1 MLLFNLI
8 NPAADLTE
16 LAQLC
21 TPADTVLLRQD
32 AVYLVLQPTLPFAC
46 SVLAL
51 ASDIAWR
58 NISAPTHIQLIN
70 AQEWVQLT
78 AAANKSILWR

>member
-1 MLLFNLI
+1 MIVFNLI

-21 TPADTVLLRQD
+21 SPTDNVLLRQD

-46 SVLAL
+46 PVLAL

-58 NISAPTHIQLIN
+58 NITAPTPIQLIN
-70 AQEWVQLT
+70 EQEWVQLT
-78 AAANKSILWR
+78 AQADKTILWR

>member
-1 MLLFNLI
+1 MILFNLI

-32 AVYLVLQPTLPFAC
+32 AVYLVLQPSLPFTC
-46 SVLAL
+46 RVLAL
-51 ASDIAWR
+51 SSDLAWR
-58 NISAPTHIQLIN
+58 NLAKPAHIQLIN
-70 AQEWVQLT
+70 TQEWVQLT